1 MCSHVENVK
10 RKMQS
15 PSNPLLNSLFSSSQ
29 TLGTKPL
36 LNFNLRPR
44 MGGQVS
50 HPMPS
55 YQLQKLFPPSDK
67 FPSQSVNISPRTSLN
82 NTPICSPI
90 RKFSENTESF
100 PMSYSQAKKLF
111 KNKLTKWELDEI
123 NSYNIVYC
131 IGLEAEKIKPNS
143 NFRNN
148 FGFDD
153 EKGKYLVVLKD
164 HIAYRYEV
172 CEVYGNGTF
181 GIVVKALDM
190 MLNMYV
196 ALKIIDKKSNVGE
209 EIQILQYLKEKND
222 KGLYGVVD
230 YMGSFTFREHQIIV
244 FEVLCINLYDFL
256 KQSNFEGVN
265 LSLIRR
271 IASQILQTLNFI
283 HRNNVIHCDLKPENV
298 LFKELNRSVVK
309 LVDFGTSCFI
319 GRHIFT
325 YIQSRYYRAPEI
337 ILGLKYTSAIDIWSL
352 GCILAELYRG
362 LPIFAGEN
370 EQDQL
375 FAIMEFLGPPP
386 PDLLIQSPK
395 KKVYF
400 DDNFEVKA
408 IKTCKNGPRKPSAKS
423 IPGFLR
429 DAEVGFINLV
439 TRCLEIDPRKRISA
453 QEALED
459 PWLMD
464 FTMKPVITRKDSI
477 IKRNFSLNL
486 RGRT

>member
-1 MCSHVENVK
+1 
-10 RKMQS
+10 
-15 PSNPLLNSLFSSSQ
+15 
-29 TLGTKPL
+29 
-36 LNFNLRPR
+36 
-44 MGGQVS
+44 
-50 HPMPS
+50 MPS
-55 YQLQKLFPPSDK
+55 YQLQKFFPPSDRY
-67 FPSQSVNISPRTSLN
+67 PSQSVNISPRTSIN

-90 RKFSENTESF
+90 RKASDASDCF
-100 PMSYSQAKKLF
+100 PMSSVQAKKLF
-111 KNKLTKWELDEI
+111 KSKLTKWELEEI
-123 NSYNIVYC
+123 DSYSLVYC
-131 IGLEAEKIKPNS
+131 VGQDAEKVKPNS

-153 EKGKYLVVLKD
+153 EKGKYKVVVKD
-164 HIAYRYEV
+164 HIAYRYEI
-172 CEVYGNGTF
+172 CEVYGVGTF
-181 GIVVKALDM
+181 GVVVKALDM
-190 MLNMYV
+190 MLNVYV
-196 ALKIIDKKSNVGE
+196 ALKIVDKKSNVGE

-230 YMGSFTFREHQIIV
+230 YVASFTFREHQVIV

-309 LVDFGTSCFI
+309 LIDFGTSCFI
-319 GRHIFT
+319 GRNIFT

-337 ILGLKYTSAIDIWSL
+337 ILGLKYTTAIDVWSL

-362 LPIFAGEN
+362 VPIFAGEN

-386 PDLLIQSPK
+386 SDLLDMSTK

-400 DDNFEVKA
+400 DDNYEVKPVR
-408 IKTCKNGPRKPSAKS
+408 TYKNGVRKPGSKT
-423 IPGFLR
+423 IQQFLR
-429 DAEVGFINLV
+429 DSEEGFVDLV
-439 TRCLEIDPRKRISA
+439 TRCLEIDPRKRITA
-453 QEALED
+453 QEALENV
-459 PWLMD
+459 WLMD
-464 FTMKPVITRKDSI
+464 FSMKPVITKKDS

-486 RGRT
+486 RARA

>member
-1 MCSHVENVK
+1 
-10 RKMQS
+10 MQS
-15 PSNPLLNSLFSSSQ
+15 PSNPLLSSLFSKSQ
-29 TLGTKPL
+29 ALEIKPL

-44 MGGQVS
+44 IGSQVS

-55 YQLQKLFPPSDK
+55 YQLQKFFPPSDK
-67 FPSQSVNISPRTSLN
+67 YPSQSVNISPRTSIN

-90 RKFSENTESF
+90 RKVSDANDNF
-100 PMSYSQAKKLF
+100 PMSSVQAKKVF
-111 KNKLTKWELDEI
+111 KNKLTKWELEEI
-123 NSYNIVYC
+123 DSYNIVYC
-131 IGLEAEKIKPNS
+131 VGQDAEKIRPNS
-143 NFRNN
+143 NFRSN

-153 EKGKYLVVLKD
+153 EKGKYKVVIKD
-164 HIAYRYEV
+164 HIAYRYEI
-172 CEVYGNGTF
+172 CEVYGIGTF
-181 GIVVKALDM
+181 GVVVKALDM
-190 MLNMYV
+190 MLNTYV
-196 ALKIIDKKSNVGE
+196 ALKIVDKKNNVGE

-230 YMGSFTFREHQIIV
+230 YRASFTFREHQIIV

-309 LVDFGTSCFI
+309 LIDFGTSCFI
-319 GRHIFT
+319 GRSIFT

-337 ILGLKYTSAIDIWSL
+337 ILGLKYTTAIDVWSL

-362 LPIFAGEN
+362 VPIFAGEN

-386 PDLLIQSPK
+386 NDLLDMSNK

-400 DDNFEVKA
+400 DDNYEVKA
-408 IKTCKNGPRKPSAKS
+408 IKTYKNGVRKPGSKT
-423 IPGFLR
+423 IQQFLR
-429 DAEVGFINLV
+429 DSEEGFVDLV
-439 TRCLEIDPRKRISA
+439 TKCLEIDPRKRISA
-453 QEALED
+453 QEALENA
-459 PWLMD
+459 WLMD
-464 FTMKPVITRKDSI
+464 FSMKPVITKKDS

-486 RGRT
+486 RARA